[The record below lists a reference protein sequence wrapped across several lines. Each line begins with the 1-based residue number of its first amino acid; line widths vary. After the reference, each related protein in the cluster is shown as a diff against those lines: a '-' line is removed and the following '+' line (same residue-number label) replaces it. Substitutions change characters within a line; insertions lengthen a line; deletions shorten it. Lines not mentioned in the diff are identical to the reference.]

1 VIIYLNSINQLIFI
15 MVKCCVFFEVRTE
28 FVNDIR
34 HKLRFQRA
42 SLIYCSRPGVLEL
55 SVHGTPDEV
64 KKSLVPKEKE
74 TLKIR
79 NSYLYYL

>member
-34 HKLRFQRA
+34 HKLRFQRV

-55 SVHGTPDEV
+55 SVLGTPDEV

-79 NSYLYYL
+79 NSYLYR